1 VPFESPRLT
10 EILYQPKRHAEKAF
24 WVLRDTWRR
33 RESLARARE
42 FDAVVLYREA
52 TIAGPPIYE
61 RLLARKRIPMF
72 LDFDD
77 AIWLDATSDG
87 GPNGFFGRLRLASW
101 KTASI
106 CRMSRGIIVG
116 NGYLESYAREHNSN
130 VHVVPTTIDL
140 SRYPL
145 RPLPADD
152 PFVVGWSGSLHT
164 LVHLESARPALERLA
179 ERRKIE
185 VHVVCNA
192 PPPPFK
198 GAENTFTKWSES
210 TEVDGLARAHV
221 GIMPL
226 PDTPHTRGKC
236 ALKALI
242 VRDGENGMLA
252 ATTEQWVEALER
264 LADSP
269 DLRARLAAAGR
280 TTVETEYSSTVGA
293 AKFAAAVRE
302 SLEGRARAG
311 APFAERHAS

>member
-1 VPFESPRLT
+1 
-10 EILYQPKRHAEKAF
+10 
-24 WVLRDTWRR
+24 
-33 RESLARARE
+33 
-42 FDAVVLYREA
+42 
-52 TIAGPPIYE
+52 
-61 RLLARKRIPMF
+61 MF

-145 RPLPADD
+145 RPLPADE

-236 ALKALI
+236 ALKALQYMAVGRPVVVSPVGVNAEI